1 MKWYKAIVK
10 YNNSA
15 TFSVDWMFIEWSNI
29 YNVFSSRVF
38 SAFESIEYR
47 NWYDM
52 KYRLQTNI
60 VIYQII
66 AQMIERREKCLK
78 LDYKQL
84 HELHAK
90 WSEKNVFDSKTAY
103 NFRLFAII
111 LNSIWIHEL
120 LRFELDSFFTMNLS
134 TKRKSYTHFWNTS
147 GHYRYTFNGRF
158 ILEKLFLLLNATHCI
173 SPNPFHRAN
182 SELSILRVNHFPSVT
197 HEIQRR
203 STDSAPRTFI
213 HATQRVSDV
222 LPPHGN
228 ASQRT
233 WTLRSYDVSTK
244 PSQYNQTTRAAHTAF
259 PCVVR

>member
-1 MKWYKAIVK
+1 MY
-10 YNNSA
+10 SA
-15 TFSVDWMFIEWSNI
+15 AGFSPPLNRSNI
-29 YNVFSSRVF
+29 
-38 SAFESIEYR
+38 EI
-47 NWYDM
+47 DM
-52 KYRLQTNI
+52 IWNTDFKPISLFI
-60 VIYQII
+60 
-66 AQMIERREKCLK
+66 K
-78 LDYKQL
+78 LL
-84 HELHAK
+84 LR
-90 WSEKNVFDSKTAY
+90 WLNGEKNVWNWIISNCTNCMPNEVKRMFLIVKTAY